1 MACLLSYSF
10 RMHSFHALVC
20 QASYC
25 MTRFGKLWEEW
36 KTVDSRYVCVCSEIY
51 TVLYR
56 YANPKPENYR
66 FLEQHLM
73 GMLLTGVSSSSTSHP
88 QILSTKLKIHL
99 HRRNDF
105 CSQILSTCWKPFE
118 IAGSRSIVILRYV
131 TCSLSFICNHSS
143 CCITQQNNG
152 KGISWSHL
160 TELYHRDTSPGMGI
174 RIVPKLKF
182 EHISLT
188 SFSKMHVDLAAQV
201 RILWLP
207 PTLSYQILIF
217 MCITLCRFS
226 AKQSPKCL
234 SLLAGKRHLKLLAL
248 WGWWTS
254 SLMPWMCTTIHMG
267 YWFQMPYTSSKDMRL
282 KVHALLISVYMFV
295 MWNYFLHSG

>member
-1 MACLLSYSF
+1 
-10 RMHSFHALVC
+10 
-20 QASYC
+20 
-25 MTRFGKLWEEW
+25 
-36 KTVDSRYVCVCSEIY
+36 
-51 TVLYR
+51 
-56 YANPKPENYR
+56 
-66 FLEQHLM
+66 M

-88 QILSTKLKIHL
+88 RILSTKLKIHL

-105 CSQILSTCWKPFE
+105 CSFSQILSTCWKPFE
-118 IAGSRSIVILRYV
+118 IAGSRSIVLLRYV
-131 TCSLSFICNHSS
+131 TCSLSFICNHSC

-152 KGISWSHL
+152 KSISWSHL

-188 SFSKMHVDLAAQV
+188 SFSKMLVDLAAQV
-201 RILWLP
+201 HILRLP

-226 AKQSPKCL
+226 AKQSSKRL
-234 SLLAGKRHLKLLAL
+234 SLLVGKRHLKLLAL

-267 YWFQMPYTSSKDMRL
+267 YTPESGFKCPIPQAKTCVWR
-282 KVHALLISVYMFV
+282 YM
-295 MWNYFLHSG
+295 HC

>member
-1 MACLLSYSF
+1 
-10 RMHSFHALVC
+10 MHSFHALVC

-25 MTRFGKLWEEW
+25 MTCFGKLWEEW
-36 KTVDSRYVCVCSEIY
+36 KTVDSRYVCVCSDIY

-56 YANPKPENYR
+56 YTNPKPENYR

-88 QILSTKLKIHL
+88 RILSTKLKIHL

-118 IAGSRSIVILRYV
+118 IAGSRSIVLLRYV
-131 TCSLSFICNHSS
+131 TCSLSFICNHSC

-152 KGISWSHL
+152 KSISWSHL
-160 TELYHRDTSPGMGI
+160 TELYHRNTSPGMGI

-188 SFSKMHVDLAAQV
+188 LFSKMLVDLAAQV

-207 PTLSYQILIF
+207 PMLSYQILIF
-217 MCITLCRFS
+217 MCITRRGTWNCSLCGDGGQVLWCPECAQLYTRGTLQKVVS
-226 AKQSPKCL
+226 NALYLKQ
-234 SLLAGKRHLKLLAL
+234 RHASE
-248 WGWWTS
+248 GI
-254 SLMPWMCTTIHMG
+254 CI
-267 YWFQMPYTSSKDMRL
+267 
-282 KVHALLISVYMFV
+282 V
-295 MWNYFLHSG
+295 N